1 MKGINEFI
9 IEIGKA
15 FNNTL
20 EYGSLKLYTD
30 HKTKQQEQSN
40 RNGKVISIPAK
51 GESKIEKDAL
61 VIIDPTVLFEQI
73 YNGKVQESQFLVN
86 REKGWYRVTPDMVL
100 LYKNP
105 NKENYIGHLNNLFV
119 TPIKDDVTKIG
130 SIYIPKS
137 TSEQESLANVEISNE
152 EMMTV
157 EGIYAGDQ
165 IYYNPKAVWKFNVE
179 GKECILIK
187 NFHVLGKK
195 ELENV

>member
-9 IEIGKA
+9 IEIGQA

-40 RNGKVISIPAK
+40 RKGKVISIPAK
-51 GESKIEKDAL
+51 GESEIEIDAE
-61 VIIDPTVLFEQI
+61 VIIDPTVLFEQT
-73 YNGKVQESQFLVN
+73 YNGKTQESQFIVN
-86 REKGWYRVTPDMVL
+86 KAKGWYRVTPEMVL

-105 NKENYIGHLNNLFV
+105 NKENFTGHKNNLFV
-119 TPIKDDVTKIG
+119 TPIVDDVTKIG

-137 TSEQESLANVEISNE
+137 VNDQESVAKVEISNE
-152 EMMTV
+152 EMIT
-157 EGIYAGDQ
+157 EEDINSGDH
-165 IYYNPKAVWKFNVE
+165 IYYNTKAEWKFNIE
-179 GKECILIK
+179 GEEYILIK

-195 ELENV
+195 ELDNE